1 MILRPFGTHVVC
13 GHSNILEDEC
23 SEEEGSVAAVGGE
36 GWGQLGL
43 QGSVGC
49 SCEGA
54 LQVDLWHGDGGGTQG
69 SAEEHHVGKLIR
81 GDVLGESLTSQR
93 WW

>member
-1 MILRPFGTHVVC
+1 MISRPFDTHVVC
-13 GHSNILEDEC
+13 GHSNILEDE
-23 SEEEGSVAAVGGE
+23 GSVAAVGGV

-43 QGSVGC
+43 EGSVGC

-81 GDVLGESLTSQR
+81 GDVLGESLT
-93 WW
+93 